1 MKTLTY
7 IFSVEIMFSFRKLN
21 FQISGQEIKTKT
33 QTKYLGVILDEH
45 LNFKKQIETVKEK
58 LARATGI
65 LAKLRHY
72 VPKKVLK
79 SIYYVIFDS
88 NMKYS
93 CQIWGQ
99 NSNTLLRDIEKL
111 QNKAINIIN
120 SKTGSLHLNNLFN
133 ELKILKDLIT
143 FNNCLFV
150 FDQLKED
157 LPQAFKNFFLKKYD
171 HHICNTQGT
180 KKTLLNVP
188 LKNTSKYGTKSITSR
203 SIFNWNDMNKK
214 IKFSLEISR
223 TNFITLLRY

>member
-1 MKTLTY
+1 MVKK
-7 IFSVEIMFSFRKLN
+7 SK
-21 FQISGQEIKTKT
+21 Q
-33 QTKYLGVILDEH
+33 YLGVILDEH
-45 LNFKKQIETVKEK
+45 LNFKKQIETVKQK
-58 LARATGI
+58 LARATGV
-65 LAKLRHY
+65 LAKRRHY

-79 SIYYVIFDS
+79 SIYCAIFHS
-88 NMKYS
+88 NMKYA

-99 NSNTLLRDIEKL
+99 NFNTLLRDIEKL
-111 QNKAINIIN
+111 QNKAIKIIN
-120 SKTGSLHLNNLFN
+120 FKTGSLHLNDLFN
-133 ELKILKDLIT
+133 ELKILKLKDLIT

-171 HHICNTQGT
+171 HHIYNTQGT

-203 SIFNWNDMNKK
+203 SIFNWKDMNKK
-214 IKFSLEISR
+214 IEFSLEISW

>member
-1 MKTLTY
+1 
-7 IFSVEIMFSFRKLN
+7 MFSFRKLN
-21 FQISGQEIKTKT
+21 FRISGQEIKTKT
-33 QTKYLGVILDEH
+33 QTKYLEVILDEH

-88 NMKYS
+88 NMKYG

-133 ELKILKDLIT
+133 ELKILKDLIA

-171 HHICNTQGT
+171 HHIYNTQGT

-214 IKFSLEISR
+214 IEFSLEISW